1 MTNAAFCKVL
11 FVVTLCTLA
20 GFGRSDDVES
30 ELFYVP
36 ASEIVSSV
44 TFAIGLIRQVT
55 SILSEFA
62 GAFGDFRLST
72 AVSDCQDLMDFSLD
86 QLSWTLS
93 ASDNPNSQG
102 NATGNL
108 GADMKTWLSGALA
121 NQETC
126 REGFD
131 GTNGIVKNLVSGSL
145 DQVTSLVYDIL
156 SAVKPTPNSPPK
168 GSTAGGIKGGG
179 GSGGSG
185 KDGGKGGGGRKLRA
199 IDQFPDWVKHHDRKL
214 LQTANS
220 SGADA
225 VVSADGTGHFMT
237 IKDAVAA
244 APDYSAKR
252 YVIYI
257 KKGVYNEY
265 VDISKKKWNIM
276 IIGDGIDVTVI
287 TGNRNFI
294 DGWTTY
300 HSATFAVKGREF
312 IARDV
317 TFQNT
322 AGPEKHQAVAF
333 RSDSDLS
340 VLYRCAIRGYQ
351 DTLYAHTQRQFYS
364 ECQITGTV
372 DFIFGDATLVIQNS
386 IIRARKGLPNQK
398 NTITAQGRK
407 EPVEN
412 TGFSIQYCNISAEG
426 DVLNSLN
433 STPTYLGR
441 PWKLYSRTVIM
452 QSYISKAIHPEGWL
466 AWNGDFA
473 LDTLYY
479 GEYMNFG
486 PGSGLGAR
494 VKWPGYHVLNNSS
507 QPNNFTV
514 SQFLLGNTWLPSTGI
529 RFTSGLG
536 D

>member
-1 MTNAAFCKVL
+1 MRSASFSEIL
-11 FVVTLCTLA
+11 FVVTLWTLA
-20 GFGRSDDVES
+20 SFGRSDHVES

-36 ASEIVSSV
+36 ASEIASSV
-44 TFAIGLIRQVT
+44 TFATDLIRQVT

-62 GAFGDFRLST
+62 GAFGDFRLSN

-93 ASDNPNSQG
+93 ASENPNSKG

-108 GADMKTWLSGALA
+108 GADMKTWLSGAMT

-131 GTNGIVKNLVSGSL
+131 GTNGIVKTLVSGSL

-156 SAVKPTPNSPPK
+156 SMVKPTLGNSPPK
-168 GSTAGGIKGGG
+168 GNNVGAVKGGG
-179 GSGGSG
+179 GN
-185 KDGGKGGGGRKLRA
+185 GGGGRKLRA
-199 IDQFPDWVKHHDRKL
+199 IDQFPVWVKPRVRKL
-214 LQTANS
+214 LQTAS
-220 SGADA
+220 GSGADA
-225 VVSADGTGHFMT
+225 VVAADGTGNFMT
-237 IKDAVAA
+237 IKEAVAA
-244 APDYSAKR
+244 APEYSAKR

-257 KKGVYNEY
+257 KKGIYNEY
-265 VDISKKKWNIM
+265 VEISKKKWNIM
-276 IIGDGIDVTVI
+276 LIGDGIDVTVI
-287 TGNRNFI
+287 TGNHNFI

-300 HSATFAVKGREF
+300 HSATFAVKGQGF
-312 IARDV
+312 VARDI

-340 VLYRCAIRGYQ
+340 VLYRCGIRGYQ
-351 DTLYAHTQRQFYS
+351 DTLYAHTQRQFYR

-372 DFIFGDATLVIQNS
+372 DFIFGDATVVIQNS

-412 TGFSIQYCNISAEG
+412 TGFSIQFCNISAEG
-426 DVLNSLN
+426 DVLNS
-433 STPTYLGR
+433 TWTYLGR

-452 QSYISKAIHPEGWL
+452 QSYISEAIRPEGWL
-466 AWNGDFA
+466 EWNGDFA
-473 LDTLYY
+473 LNSLYY
-479 GEYMNFG
+479 GEYMNYG
-486 PGSGLGAR
+486 PGSGLEAR
-494 VKWPGYHVLNNSS
+494 VKWPGYHIFHDSS

-514 SQFLLGNTWLPSTGI
+514 SQFLLGNTWLPSTGV

-536 D
+536 V